1 MFIPTPKDIYGSAIK
16 KLENDIALFCML
28 KINYIGSVC
37 LVDQPFIICL
47 LNTGSTGVM
56 IQN

>member
-37 LVDQPFIICL
+37 LDQPFVCL
-47 LNTGSTGVM
+47 LNTGSTGTM